1 MISIISVFKMEQ
13 LVLHKYHDLTTTVRC
28 KKVTLFGGKSKQC
41 NWKKNVFFFL
51 SFSLFCQQY
60 RIWIKWE
67 KNWNILIICWN
78 CSGAWYFALRSKN
91 NFINT
96 VNIVIK
102 QWHKSILT
110 HFFNKNPKTGMQS
123 MFDCFFFFSFW
134 HVHCLLASLVFSLL
148 SIGFFLSLV
157 WFFFF
162 LSFIFSS
169 FFFAN
174 SFCRSL

>member
-1 MISIISVFKMEQ
+1 MGNRSNVIE
-13 LVLHKYHDLTTTVRC
+13 
-28 KKVTLFGGKSKQC
+28 KKLCV
-41 NWKKNVFFFL
+41 FFL

-60 RIWIKWE
+60 RIWIKCE

-123 MFDCFFFFSFW
+123 MFDCFFFLQ
-134 HVHCLLASLVFSLL
+134 LLTRPLFVGIVSVLIIVNMFFFSL
-148 SIGFFLSLV
+148 SFG
-157 WFFFF
+157 FFF
-162 LSFIFSS
+162 LGFIFSG